1 MDIYNQ
7 MNYKNEINIIY
18 NNINNEDKIKI
29 FGKTFINNNKD
40 KCKIIYNN
48 QEYNLT

>member
-1 MDIYNQ
+1 MILN
-7 MNYKNEINIIY
+7 Y
-18 NNINNEDKIKI
+18 NNHKIKI
-29 FGKTFINNNKD
+29 FDEDFIKNNKD